1 MKNQKETS
9 FISKIFQA
17 LLISVIVSGIVYI
30 VKRLLDPNDTL
41 KEEIVQKAEEIKAE
55 VKDVV

>member
-1 MKNQKETS
+1 MKNQTEKS

-30 VKRLLDPNDTL
+30 LKRLFDPNDPL
-41 KEEIVQKAEEIKAE
+41 KDEIVNKVDIYY
-55 VKDVV
+55 